1 MKVNVT
7 TDSGEG
13 KVGLGC
19 GLVGNTEGRLDQQI
33 LEVFSNLSGSMFIIS
48 PCTRNGNDDHIFIT
62 VSVLV

>member
-13 KVGLGC
+13 KVGLGR
-19 GLVGNTEGRLDQQI
+19 GLVDNTEGRLDQQI
-33 LEVFSNLSGSMFIIS
+33 LEVFSNLNGSMFIIS